1 LKEQLIF
8 DSINGTP
15 IVNRNYIIIIFAEAK
30 VGSIV
35 RITTMISRRLIHI
48 VSLDVAPSGMEGIYR
63 IIIVINEGEEAVRK
77 LMLQIDKQVDV
88 FKTFFDTNEEMVLQ
102 EQELYFQNELTG
114 IAQINDNAFLAC
126 S

>member
-1 LKEQLIF
+1 
-8 DSINGTP
+8 
-15 IVNRNYIIIIFAEAK
+15 VNRNYIIIIFAEAK

-102 EQELYFQNELTG
+102 EQALYFQNELTG